1 MGGSPLGIP
10 SVNTSLNSCDKDIT
24 IPGRD
29 YDAFYSTFLA
39 DRGIKWYSSF
49 LLVAW
54 RIRNM
59 TIAFQMAVFA
69 FVVGDF
75 SSRNVASGA
84 KSSKGIRDVHKPS
97 AAKEVD
103 ATSSQERRMSE
114 DCRR

>member
-1 MGGSPLGIP
+1 
-10 SVNTSLNSCDKDIT
+10 
-24 IPGRD
+24 
-29 YDAFYSTFLA
+29 
-39 DRGIKWYSSF
+39 
-49 LLVAW
+49 
-54 RIRNM
+54 M

-103 ATSSQERRMSE
+103 ATSSQERRMSK